1 MVITT
6 IRIDKELQQQLKLKS
21 AETGKSQL
29 DLANQYILDGLKNDK
44 TPSTPTMSLEEI
56 EKLLKHDL
64 PEGDEISEK
73 LTGIAES
80 PIKTNAVELKKS
92 AYNRS

>member
-1 MVITT
+1 MAITT
-6 IRIDKELQQQLKLKS
+6 IRIDKDLQHQLKLKS

-44 TPSTPTMSLEEI
+44 TKNKPAMSLEEI

-73 LTGIAES
+73 LTGIVKS
-80 PIKTNAVELKKS
+80 PFKTNALELKKS
-92 AYNRS
+92 AYNRG

>member
-1 MVITT
+1 MITT
-6 IRIDKELQQQLKLKS
+6 IRIDKDLQQQLKMKS

-44 TPSTPTMSLEEI
+44 TPAKPAMSLDEI

-64 PEGDEISEK
+64 PEGDDVSEK
-73 LTGIAES
+73 LTGLANS
-80 PIKTNAVELKKS
+80 PVRTNAVELKKAS
-92 AYNRS
+92 YKRG

>member
-56 EKLLKHDL
+56 EKLLKYDL

-80 PIKTNAVELKKS
+80 PIKTNAVELKKTS
-92 AYNRS
+92 YNRS

>member
-56 EKLLKHDL
+56 EKLLKYDL

-80 PIKTNAVELKKS
+80 PNKTNAVELKKS